1 MWYKEL
7 KQLRLAVGMPA
18 KELAKK
24 VGKSATYISRIES
37 GAILNTSFEL
47 VSALAKVIAETESI
61 KSGKVDLSNYNSDF
75 SRMVLSYRYDDM
87 KRVYNYAKENRYVEQ
102 YSNIVKY
109 LGKSDIELFEIVAR
123 YRKSEADFNIAKEK
137 LERAILKERGMDTL
151 DEVVNSLRKED
162 CEIVLDVKIP
172 LQLVIEGNYSD
183 YMSLLSEEMEWR
195 TEGLKNYGIEAII
208 DIKDFGYGIASNEE
222 DSEIQ
227 LSEPRDM

>member
-24 VGKSATYISRIES
+24 VDKSATYISRIES

-87 KRVYNYAKENRYVEQ
+87 KRVYNYAKENKYVEQ

-109 LGKSDIELFEIVAR
+109 L
-123 YRKSEADFNIAKEK
+123 EADFNIAKEK